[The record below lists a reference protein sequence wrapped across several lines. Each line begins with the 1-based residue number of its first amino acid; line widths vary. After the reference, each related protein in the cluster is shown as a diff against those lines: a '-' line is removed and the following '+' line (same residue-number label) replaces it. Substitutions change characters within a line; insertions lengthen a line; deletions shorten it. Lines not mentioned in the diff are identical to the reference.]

1 MVSLPNHRTMNGQ
14 LNLINIPVLNT
25 VRSFDWLRTN
35 GAAPERVNGPAA
47 RTTGSNLILM
57 GQLCQ
62 NFTILTQA
70 PSPSILSCDFD
81 CSVILIDRDISPF
94 TAFHA

>member
-47 RTTGSNLILM
+47 RTKGSNLILLDSST
-57 GQLCQ
+57 GLYPATEKEGLKKITPVRENVGTHHLFRRVRQ
-62 NFTILTQA
+62 
-70 PSPSILSCDFD
+70 
-81 CSVILIDRDISPF
+81 SV
-94 TAFHA
+94 